1 MLISNNVTLTSTSV
15 VAGQLV
21 ARTFARPH
29 DMISEVIDARVYA
42 GFHYRTSGVHGTLIG
57 NKVADWVSKHYFLP
71 LK

>member
-42 GFHYRTSGVHGTLIG
+42 GFHYRTSGVNGTVIEY
-57 NKVADWVSKHYFLP
+57 KVADWVSKHYFLP